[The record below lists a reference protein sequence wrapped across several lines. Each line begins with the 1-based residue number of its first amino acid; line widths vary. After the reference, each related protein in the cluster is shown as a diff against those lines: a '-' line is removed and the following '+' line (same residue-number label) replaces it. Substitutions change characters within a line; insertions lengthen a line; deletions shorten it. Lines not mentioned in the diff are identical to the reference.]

1 MLEWSPLMNDITSV
15 FTPFLYLD
23 DVFQG
28 LMVFLLGALIFKTS
42 KTGKTLGC
50 LILLA
55 LSLEMVLSPI
65 IAITF
70 IDKYKAFA
78 ESGIPDMMTVE
89 MFNQTF
95 PMISWMGR
103 HIALVDT
110 ISDTF
115 MNCLVLF
122 LIWLRFSRMKH

>member
-50 LILLA
+50 LILLG
-55 LSLEMVLSPI
+55 LSLEMILSPI
-65 IAITF
+65 IAVSSINKF
-70 IDKYKAFA
+70 QV
-78 ESGIPDMMTVE
+78 MMGTDINMTPALFSE
-89 MFNQTF
+89 TF
-95 PMISWMGR
+95 PLISWML
-103 HIALVDT
+103 HHVVLVDT
-110 ISDTF
+110 LWDG
-115 MNCLVLF
+115 MLNCLLLF
-122 LIWLRFSRMKH
+122 LIWLRVKRMKH